1 MKLLHLSA
9 AITASAIYLIPSLH
23 VRALAIEPDY
33 LCFFKTDSGKVVDL
47 SDSVCHGKKSQFAD
61 AAKNN
66 AFIEAY
72 KNQAMKYP
80 DVRDNLIANIQNSPE
95 EKIEQAKGVC
105 TDLRSGLSMGEIE
118 EDRAD
123 ENTGRA
129 DKINAS
135 IVNKLATQ
143 YFCNDVSMSN

>member
-9 AITASAIYLIPSLH
+9 AITATALSLIPSLH
-23 VRALAIEPDY
+23 VRALATEPDY

-47 SDSVCHGKKSQFAD
+47 SESVCHSKKPTD
-61 AAKNN
+61 TAKNN

-95 EKIEQAKGVC
+95 DKIEQARGVC
-105 TDLRSGLSMGEIE
+105 TDLKAGLSMDEIE
-118 EDRAD
+118 ESQAE
-123 ENTGRA
+123 ENIGRA
-129 DKINAS
+129 GRINAS